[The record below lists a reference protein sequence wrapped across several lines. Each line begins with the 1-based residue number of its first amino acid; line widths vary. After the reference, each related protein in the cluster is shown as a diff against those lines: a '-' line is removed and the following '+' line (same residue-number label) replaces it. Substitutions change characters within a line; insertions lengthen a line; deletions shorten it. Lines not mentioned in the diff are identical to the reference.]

1 MLEHLRRRLGSFVWL
16 GSARQHWDAVR
27 LRKTHPEGIVP
38 PAPKRVVV
46 EPTNACNL
54 GCAYCGNKDMLRP
67 KKYLDVELYR
77 RLLDEMVT
85 LAIPRLTLHT
95 IGEPTL
101 HPRIA
106 EMVRMATEKERV
118 VTLSTNGTLL
128 HRDELARGLV
138 EAGPHVLNVSADAA
152 DDETLGKTRDGL
164 KLDVLLEGL
173 RKLRRF
179 RDEFGPVRES
189 PWGRVRLPTIT
200 MTCVLTPHFTRAVER
215 TFFET
220 YAPYVDD
227 FLFHYPNSHG
237 DYVPDRAMEPRGWL
251 PRAWKDKLYRAV
263 RYPCHYPWDALYL
276 LADGTMS
283 VCRFDFDARVR
294 VGRFG
299 EESLLELWN
308 GQAMRS
314 LRRAHM
320 DFDYKDWSS
329 CENCTAVWYE
339 NRGDHYTVTRKLMK
353 RNGVAPARDAWLG
366 ENPMKKK
373 MGAAGRHGFLGT
385 KRAKSDDAPGKVEPD
400 LA

>member
-1 MLEHLRRRLGSFVWL
+1 MLGPLRRRVNRIVWL
-16 GSARQHWDAVR
+16 ASARQHFDAVR
-27 LRKTHPEGIVP
+27 LRRTHPEGVVP

-54 GCAYCGNKDMLRP
+54 ACSYCGNKDMLRP

-77 RLLDEMVT
+77 RLLDEMVE
-85 LAIPRLTLHT
+85 LGVPRLTLHT

-106 EMVRMATEKERV
+106 EMVRMATERERC

-128 HRDELARGLV
+128 HRDALARGLV
-138 EAGPHVLNVSADAA
+138 EAGPDVLNVSADAA
-152 DDETLGKTRDGL
+152 DQESLSKTRTGIDAEALIAGL
-164 KLDVLLEGL
+164 ANV
-173 RKLRRF
+173 RRF
-179 RDEFGPVRES
+179 RDELGPLRAS

-200 MTCVLTPHFTRAVER
+200 LTCVITKHFTRAVER
-215 TFFET
+215 QPFEAF
-220 YAPYVDD
+220 APYVDD
-227 FLFHYPNSHG
+227 FHVHRPNSHG
-237 DYVPDRAMEPRGWL
+237 DYVPDRAMERRGWL
-251 PRAWKDKLYRAV
+251 PRVLRDRIYKAV

-299 EESLLELWN
+299 EQSLLELWN
-308 GQAMRS
+308 GDAIRS

-320 DFDYKDWSS
+320 QFEFKDWSS

-339 NRGDHYTVTRKLMK
+339 NRGDHHALTRKLMR
-353 RNGVAPARDAWLG
+353 RNGVVSARDAWLG
-366 ENPMKKK
+366 ENPMGRK
-373 MGAAGRHGFLGT
+373 MGAAGRHGFLGRKGAAEPRT
-385 KRAKSDDAPGKVEPD
+385 SEPIEPD